1 MTDYEIDALYKTGTP
16 VSHAAGLWAVYAQG
30 FNDGMDDLCDGIGIA
45 VLGSTASTSGSTVA
59 TVAPVTVTDEPVAN
73 DPVVQPDPPLAA

>member
-1 MTDYEIDALYKTGTP
+1 MTDFEIDALYKSGIP
-16 VSHAAGLWAVYAQG
+16 VTHAAGLWAVYAQG
-30 FNDGMDDLCDGIGIA
+30 LDDA
-45 VLGSTASTSGSTVA
+45 MASMTACTCGSTVA